1 MADELRRCKLPD
13 PWYFGVTRD
22 GRVFFINDETRTTT
36 WLHPRSEDP
45 VCTGHRKRADLPLG
59 WEEAFTREG
68 VSYFINHNDGTT
80 SFDHPLGEQAGDT
93 AVLLLTNQISES
105 SQPQQQQPPQQQQ
118 QFYHHQ
124 QQQQH
129 QHHHHHQQQQS
140 STPPPVP
147 RHQSHHYQQQ
157 QQHQQQHHLLHPH
170 HYQQYQQHQHHHQQ
184 QQHQL
189 GGGSGGGGGGEE
201 EALLVVCD
209 AAPARP
215 VSVSSGSSATN
226 AAAAAMSGHPA
237 GGEHDGG
244 GAPPSPVPKNAK
256 GSRKLQNFGKRSHSI
271 RRNPNAPVMI
281 RGWLHK
287 QDSTGMKLWK
297 KRWFVLSDFCLF
309 YYKDDKEEGVL
320 GSISLPSFQVNP
332 VEAGDKIN
340 RKFAFKAGPPSQRHE
355 KPSGGG
361 RHLTRVPWQARHAGM
376 RTYYFGADSLEEM
389 RVWMKAMA
397 QASQLQM
404 EIPQGDGGGGSS
416 SLRDGADD
424 KPASAVNH
432 SRGRA
437 AEEEE
442 EAGGGQVLADGLR
455 GAPALARWR
464 PPRSDGG
471 DDGNDEDERGG
482 PRGDVEIVTEEGLAR
497 PRASTDDDDDAEV
510 EAVTSF
516 AGPSVATR
524 ADDDHDD
531 VDDGGDDDSGVAA
544 AEAAAEELRRQLHDG
559 YDERGAAAEQRDD
572 DDGDERF
579 DPSAGPGRTPAEA
592 ADRPT
597 AGAAI
602 SRPEAA
608 ATSCVVLRHPN
619 PQQQQQQPRPQQRP
633 LLQQQQQQL
642 QRHSTGGLGLAG
654 SSSLSALDQDGF
666 GYGAAGGAGEGHRA
680 VAAVAL
686 EREREREK
694 RNSMV
699 QLEQWMQSQKEKN
712 EGDRLSIASTQ
723 TLPRSMPSYRQ
734 SLVVVGAPY
743 PDGYTSL
750 PRHAAAAASSSLS
763 RRPPGGA
770 AGPAVPYGAGGGAG
784 GSAGGHGPSADVV
797 SELFEWRQRQVL
809 RHGGHSPAPPGASS
823 ALHRFAVSSPPT
835 LYSMA
840 EVDESDGAA
849 YGAGGDAAGSYG
861 VTRARS
867 RSERSPGHRRSH
879 APAGRVD
886 VAAAAPPAARHAALP
901 LAGPHRQ
908 RGAEFSHGY
917 GARGTQTLDR
927 RPMPSMVYT
936 STPQS
941 IPPSLQGRTPEEL
954 TLLLIQLRRNQAVL
968 AEARDRTLAHL
979 LGPAPAAPRSQVRHE
994 SLAPSLHLQ
1003 RNLRFIESQM
1013 KANEPLINTVQT
1025 IICCRSLPF
1034 RPQFVFPESNYSL
1047 RSSGQ
1052 DIDMKLTR
1060 LCDQNKTLHEQET
1073 RLRQLRNEKARI
1085 ESSLEGL
1092 HLQIA
1097 QRRSQPE
1104 LLHEQ
1109 QQRLQADLV
1118 HIRADS
1124 ARLSLDLERSV
1135 SEYKQ
1140 LESDLLALRVH
1151 LEDLLSRL
1159 SFTQTEVGHQ
1169 QRAQVQRDLWRI
1181 QDVMGGLGQGSW
1193 DVTTAGGAP
1202 VGSGVSGH
1210 PHLAR
1215 DPSGSPPRAVGP
1227 HSPLRSSLRREA
1239 TPPRP
1244 PLPDSYGSYGSAR
1257 PALAGSS
1264 WGSPYAGG
1272 ASGEQLT
1279 NGDAKVAH
1287 HQPQQGKSNGS
1298 SDRQQQQQQQKVF
1311 TSLVGVVPPL
1321 SQPGQMQSTTIASYV
1336 TLRRAKSNGAKERP
1350 KSAMDALYPAGG
1362 PAGGAG
1368 RGKMSVEEQLER
1380 LKLNQKAAAVAA
1392 GGGGGGG
1399 DAATTTVT
1407 PAGGSGRA
1415 APRRRGHTMTLDR
1428 RTILAAQSPA
1438 RPASVDVS
1446 QLMKVS
1452 QRKDDLD
1459 IAELERAVQ
1468 DASAPETPAQEIA
1481 RLRTAGTELDGS
1493 YDPGSEQVS
1502 PPRHHVMV
1510 PERYVDE
1517 DPEEPLSPLEMEAR
1531 QKNVERIK
1539 AMLAKSSVQNV
1550 APLPSP
1556 ASREVAQGKVEAHVQ
1571 EQERII
1577 SMSCALAAEACQ
1589 RSKAVAAK
1597 LTSPTKG
1604 ASPSQDAS
1612 APGGGSHFAFV

>member
-1 MADELRRCKLPD
+1 MADELRRCKLPE

-80 SFDHPLGEQAGDT
+80 SFDHPLCEQAGDT
-93 AVLLLTNQISES
+93 TVLLLTNQISES
-105 SQPQQQQPPQQQQ
+105 SQPPQQQQQPPQQQQ

-124 QQQQH
+124 QQQHQQQ
-129 QHHHHHQQQQS
+129 QHHYHHQQQS

-157 QQHQQQHHLLHPH
+157 QHQQQHQQQQQHHLLHPH
-170 HYQQYQQHQHHHQQ
+170 HYQQYQQHQHQQQQ

-189 GGGSGGGGGGEE
+189 GGGGGGGEE

-215 VSVSSGSSATN
+215 VSVSSGSSAT
-226 AAAAAMSGHPA
+226 AAAMSGHPT
-237 GGEHDGG
+237 GGEHDGV

-309 YYKDDKEEGVL
+309 YYKDNKEEGVL

-332 VEAGDKIN
+332 VEADDKIN
-340 RKFAFKAGPPSQRHE
+340 RKFAFK
-355 KPSGGG
+355 
-361 RHLTRVPWQARHAGM
+361 ARHAGM

-389 RVWMKAMA
+389 RVWMKAMV

-404 EIPQGDGGGGSS
+404 EIPQGDDGGGGAGG
-416 SLRDGADD
+416 LRDGADD
-424 KPASAVNH
+424 KPASAGNH

-437 AEEEE
+437 ADEEEA
-442 EAGGGQVLADGLR
+442 AGGGQVLADGLR
-455 GAPALARWR
+455 GAPGDVAAPARWRR

-471 DDGNDEDERGG
+471 GGGDGGGGEDDDDERGGG

-497 PRASTDDDDDAEV
+497 PRAGTDDDDDDAEV
-510 EAVTSF
+510 EAVTLF
-516 AGPSVATR
+516 AGPSAATR
-524 ADDDHDD
+524 TAAAADDDDD
-531 VDDGGDDDSGVAA
+531 GGGDDGGDGVAA
-544 AEAAAEELRRQLHDG
+544 AEAAAEELRRQLRDD
-559 YDERGAAAEQRDD
+559 YDERGAAAERRDDDD
-572 DDGDERF
+572 DDGDGGKRF

-602 SRPEAA
+602 LRPEAA
-608 ATSCVVLRHPN
+608 ATSGVVLRHPN
-619 PQQQQQQPRPQQRP
+619 PQQQQQQQQQQR

-642 QRHSTGGLGLAG
+642 QRHSTGGMGLAG
-654 SSSLSALDQDGF
+654 SSSLSALNQDGF

-680 VAAVAL
+680 AAL

-750 PRHAAAAASSSLS
+750 PRHAAAASSQS

-770 AGPAVPYGAGGGAG
+770 AGPAGPHGAGGGVG
-784 GSAGGHGPSADVV
+784 GSAGGHGPPANVV

-823 ALHRFAVSSPPT
+823 TLHRFAVSSPPT

-840 EVDESDGAA
+840 EVDESDGAV
-849 YGAGGDAAGSYG
+849 YGAGVGAAGSYG

-886 VAAAAPPAARHAALP
+886 VAAAAPLAARHAAL
-901 LAGPHRQ
+901 PHRQ
-908 RGAEFSHGY
+908 RGAEFGHGH

-927 RPMPSMVYT
+927 RPMPSMVHT

-979 LGPAPAAPRSQVRHE
+979 LGPAPAAPRSQ
-994 SLAPSLHLQ
+994 SMAPSLHLQ

-1034 RPQFVFPESNYSL
+1034 RPQFVFPESNYSF

-1060 LCDQNKTLHEQET
+1060 LCDHNKTLHEQET

-1092 HLQIA
+1092 HLQVA

-1104 LLHEQ
+1104 LLHEQQ

-1135 SEYKQ
+1135 IEYKQ

-1159 SFTQTEVGHQ
+1159 SFTQTEVGNQ

-1193 DVTTAGGAP
+1193 DVTTAGGP
-1202 VGSGVSGH
+1202 VGTGVSGH
-1210 PHLAR
+1210 PHLVR

-1244 PLPDSYGSYGSAR
+1244 PLPDSYGSAR

-1272 ASGEQLT
+1272 APGEQLT

-1287 HQPQQGKSNGS
+1287 HQPQQGKSNGA
-1298 SDRQQQQQQQKVF
+1298 SDRQQQQQQQQKVF

-1362 PAGGAG
+1362 PTGGAG

-1399 DAATTTVT
+1399 GGGGEAAATVT
-1407 PAGGSGRA
+1407 PGGSGRA

-1428 RTILAAQSPA
+1428 RTVLAAQSPA

-1459 IAELERAVQ
+1459 IAELERAMQ
-1468 DASAPETPAQEIA
+1468 DAAAPETPAQEIA

-1493 YDPGSEQVS
+1493 YHPGSEQVS
-1502 PPRHHVMV
+1502 PPRHNVMV

>member
-1 MADELRRCKLPD
+1 MGTSQNYCRDLFKGHLLHSAGGSAAAGPPNRR
-13 PWYFGVTRD
+13 
-22 GRVFFINDETRTTT
+22 FIISYATAVAQRCCN
-36 WLHPRSEDP
+36 P
-45 VCTGHRKRADLPLG
+45 G
-59 WEEAFTREG
+59 EG
-68 VSYFINHNDGTT
+68 GGYGGGAHNDGTT

-93 AVLLLTNQISES
+93 ALLLLTNQISES

-124 QQQQH
+124 QQQHQQQH

-157 QQHQQQHHLLHPH
+157 QQQHQQQHHLLHPH

-184 QQHQL
+184 QQL

-215 VSVSSGSSATN
+215 VSVSSGNSAT
-226 AAAAAMSGHPA
+226 AAMSAHPA

-309 YYKDDKEEGVL
+309 YYKDNKEEGVL

-332 VEAGDKIN
+332 VEADDKIN
-340 RKFAFKAGPPSQRHE
+340 RKFAFK
-355 KPSGGG
+355 
-361 RHLTRVPWQARHAGM
+361 ARHAGM

-404 EIPQGDGGGGSS
+404 EIPQG
-416 SLRDGADD
+416 
-424 KPASAVNH
+424 
-432 SRGRA
+432 
-437 AEEEE
+437 
-442 EAGGGQVLADGLR
+442 
-455 GAPALARWR
+455 
-464 PPRSDGG
+464 
-471 DDGNDEDERGG
+471 
-482 PRGDVEIVTEEGLAR
+482 
-497 PRASTDDDDDAEV
+497 
-510 EAVTSF
+510 
-516 AGPSVATR
+516 
-524 ADDDHDD
+524 
-531 VDDGGDDDSGVAA
+531 
-544 AEAAAEELRRQLHDG
+544 
-559 YDERGAAAEQRDD
+559 
-572 DDGDERF
+572 F
-579 DPSAGPGRTPAEA
+579 DPSAGPDRTPAEA

-608 ATSCVVLRHPN
+608 ATSGVVLRHPN
-619 PQQQQQQPRPQQRP
+619 PQQQQQQQPRPQQQRP

-680 VAAVAL
+680 
-686 EREREREK
+686 
-694 RNSMV
+694 
-699 QLEQWMQSQKEKN
+699 
-712 EGDRLSIASTQ
+712 
-723 TLPRSMPSYRQ
+723 
-734 SLVVVGAPY
+734 
-743 PDGYTSL
+743 
-750 PRHAAAAASSSLS
+750 
-763 RRPPGGA
+763 GG
-770 AGPAVPYGAGGGAG
+770 GGGGAG
-784 GSAGGHGPSADVV
+784 
-797 SELFEWRQRQVL
+797 E
-809 RHGGHSPAPPGASS
+809 GAREGE
-823 ALHRFAVSSPPT
+823 AQL
-835 LYSMA
+835 
-840 EVDESDGAA
+840 DGAA
-849 YGAGGDAAGSYG
+849 GAVDAVAEGEERGRPLEHRVHPDAAPVHAQLPPVAGGGGRPLPGRLHLAA
-861 VTRARS
+861 
-867 RSERSPGHRRSH
+867 SPRR
-879 APAGRVD
+879 GRLLLPV
-886 VAAAAPPAARHAALP
+886 APPARRGRRAR
-901 LAGPHRQ
+901 
-908 RGAEFSHGY
+908 
-917 GARGTQTLDR
+917 
-927 RPMPSMVYT
+927 
-936 STPQS
+936 
-941 IPPSLQGRTPEEL
+941 
-954 TLLLIQLRRNQAVL
+954 
-968 AEARDRTLAHL
+968 
-979 LGPAPAAPRSQVRHE
+979 
-994 SLAPSLHLQ
+994 
-1003 RNLRFIESQM
+1003 
-1013 KANEPLINTVQT
+1013 
-1025 IICCRSLPF
+1025 
-1034 RPQFVFPESNYSL
+1034 
-1047 RSSGQ
+1047 
-1052 DIDMKLTR
+1052 
-1060 LCDQNKTLHEQET
+1060 
-1073 RLRQLRNEKARI
+1073 
-1085 ESSLEGL
+1085 
-1092 HLQIA
+1092 
-1097 QRRSQPE
+1097 
-1104 LLHEQ
+1104 
-1109 QQRLQADLV
+1109 
-1118 HIRADS
+1118 RA
-1124 ARLSLDLERSV
+1124 DLERSV

-1193 DVTTAGGAP
+1193 DVTTAGGGP
-1202 VGSGVSGH
+1202 VGTAPQAPLPPTVHMSSSSGGCVS
-1210 PHLAR
+1210 
-1215 DPSGSPPRAVGP
+1215 SQPPVQ
-1227 HSPLRSSLRREA
+1227 LRRLHTAAVKPPTTLTAMRFQILDLDCWRRNPMSCEA
-1239 TPPRP
+1239 PGFVCFFTVGQLTCP
-1244 PLPDSYGSYGSAR
+1244 
-1257 PALAGSS
+1257 AGSERVN
-1264 WGSPYAGG
+1264 GKRYEHAAGVQSR
-1272 ASGEQLT
+1272 AEV
-1279 NGDAKVAH
+1279 D
-1287 HQPQQGKSNGS
+1287 KS
-1298 SDRQQQQQQQKVF
+1298 QKKAIFISAVF

-1336 TLRRAKSNGAKERP
+1336 TLRRAKSNGAKASSERP

-1392 GGGGGGG
+1392 GGGGGG
-1399 DAATTTVT
+1399 DLATTVT

-1493 YDPGSEQVS
+1493 YDPGSEVS
-1502 PPRHHVMV
+1502 PPRHHVLV

>member
-1 MADELRRCKLPD
+1 M
-13 PWYFGVTRD
+13 
-22 GRVFFINDETRTTT
+22 GRWCQEMTLQRSGETSRGFARA
-36 WLHPRSEDP
+36 LGPSVPRS
-45 VCTGHRKRADLPLG
+45 VFHRGALSSGPPNRRFIISYATAVAQRCCNPG
-59 WEEAFTREG
+59 EG
-68 VSYFINHNDGTT
+68 GGYGGGAHNDGTT

-93 AVLLLTNQISES
+93 ALLLLTNQISES
-105 SQPQQQQPPQQQQ
+105 SQQQQQQQQPPQQQQ

-124 QQQQH
+124 QQQQHQQQH

-184 QQHQL
+184 QQQL
-189 GGGSGGGGGGEE
+189 GGGSGGGGEE

-215 VSVSSGSSATN
+215 VSVSSGNSAT
-226 AAAAAMSGHPA
+226 AAMSAHPA

-309 YYKDDKEEGVL
+309 YYKDNKEEGVL

-332 VEAGDKIN
+332 VEADDKIN
-340 RKFAFKAGPPSQRHE
+340 RKFAFK
-355 KPSGGG
+355 
-361 RHLTRVPWQARHAGM
+361 ARHAGM

-404 EIPQGDGGGGSS
+404 EIPQGCTTATTRGGRPRSGGTTTTTTARGSTRRRAPTARPRRPPIARPPAPPSHGRKRRRRPAWFYVTRTRSS
-416 SLRDGADD
+416 S
-424 KPASAVNH
+424 SS
-432 SRGRA
+432 SRGRSSRGRCCSSSSSCSDTARAGWGLPA
-437 AEEEE
+437 A
-442 EAGGGQVLADGLR
+442 AACRRSTRTGLATGR
-455 GAPALARWR
+455 RAAPA
-464 PPRSDGG
+464 
-471 DDGNDEDERGG
+471 
-482 PRGDVEIVTEEGLAR
+482 
-497 PRASTDDDDDAEV
+497 RAT
-510 EAVTSF
+510 
-516 AGPSVATR
+516 
-524 ADDDHDD
+524 
-531 VDDGGDDDSGVAA
+531 
-544 AEAAAEELRRQLHDG
+544 
-559 YDERGAAAEQRDD
+559 
-572 DDGDERF
+572 
-579 DPSAGPGRTPAEA
+579 GR
-592 ADRPT
+592 
-597 AGAAI
+597 
-602 SRPEAA
+602 
-608 ATSCVVLRHPN
+608 
-619 PQQQQQQPRPQQRP
+619 
-633 LLQQQQQQL
+633 
-642 QRHSTGGLGLAG
+642 
-654 SSSLSALDQDGF
+654 
-666 GYGAAGGAGEGHRA
+666 
-680 VAAVAL
+680 VAAVAAL

-750 PRHAAAAASSSLS
+750 PRHAAAASSSLS

-784 GSAGGHGPSADVV
+784 GSAGGHGPPADVV

-809 RHGGHSPAPPGASS
+809 RHGGHST
-823 ALHRFAVSSPPT
+823 PPT

-849 YGAGGDAAGSYG
+849 YGAGGDPAGSYG

-879 APAGRVD
+879 APAGR
-886 VAAAAPPAARHAALP
+886 
-901 LAGPHRQ
+901 
-908 RGAEFSHGY
+908 
-917 GARGTQTLDR
+917 TLDR

-979 LGPAPAAPRSQVRHE
+979 LGPAPAAPRSQ

-1034 RPQFVFPESNYSL
+1034 RPQVSTALPAERTRGKTTHVSPCVSFT
-1047 RSSGQ
+1047 
-1052 DIDMKLTR
+1052 MKLTR

-1193 DVTTAGGAP
+1193 DVTTAGGGP
-1202 VGSGVSGH
+1202 VGTGEARRDRRHRVSGH

-1227 HSPLRSSLRREA
+1227 HSPLRSSLVRLRRA
-1239 TPPRP
+1239 PPFKGNNKKLRRFDRNTSGDDRLCCDRNVVTPGASP
-1244 PLPDSYGSYGSAR
+1244 
-1257 PALAGSS
+1257 
-1264 WGSPYAGG
+1264 GSP
-1272 ASGEQLT
+1272 
-1279 NGDAKVAH
+1279 V
-1287 HQPQQGKSNGS
+1287 S
-1298 SDRQQQQQQQKVF
+1298 SSRVSRVSPTCLPRVPVRRWLSPPVF

-1336 TLRRAKSNGAKERP
+1336 TLRRAKSNGAKASSERP

-1392 GGGGGGG
+1392 GGGGGG
-1399 DAATTTVT
+1399 DLATTVT

-1446 QLMKVS
+1446 Q
-1452 QRKDDLD
+1452 
-1459 IAELERAVQ
+1459 
-1468 DASAPETPAQEIA
+1468 
-1481 RLRTAGTELDGS
+1481 
-1493 YDPGSEQVS
+1493 QVS
-1502 PPRHHVMV
+1502 PPRHHVLV